1 MTTNI
6 YIGWDSREPI
16 AAEVCKYSLIDTAS
30 VPVNPVYIKQQDL
43 RDARIYDRPIDGL
56 ASTEFTFTRFLVP
69 YLNAFRGWAVFVDC
83 DTLWLDDIKDLIALA
98 DPQHAIS
105 VVHHDY
111 RPAEGLKMDG
121 KPQYAY
127 PKKNWS
133 SVILWNCAHAA
144 NRVLTPDYINQATPA
159 HLHRFEWLQD
169 KHIGELPLAWNWLV
183 GWYRLHRDG
192 KPSLLHYTEGG
203 PWFEQTKNC
212 EFANIWIKA
221 RDEMQHVVA
230 STREL
235 IGVDRLSMS
244 QPTRQEV
251 MNFLQSVRDPSD
263 RWWCNDLDPINK
275 KLAWRDQDFTSPP
288 TAVGV
293 VTDGVNTLTQEDK
306 VDVDPVLDNFIFG
319 CGGAVGDYYDP
330 VVAKTT
336 VPLVIRGITKR
347 KIIHDC
353 ERRGRD
359 YFYIDTGYF
368 GNGKAKTYHRV
379 TKNNLQFAGALREDC
394 PDDRWRALALSI
406 QPHRP
411 GSRVLIC
418 PPSDKAMMFWN
429 LDLDQWLKDVV
440 AKIQAV
446 TDREIIVRTKPARRD
461 RVTGDSL
468 EIALTKDIH
477 CLVTFNSIAAIE
489 ALMLGKPVFT
499 LGPNAAAPLANR
511 DLHNID
517 DPFMPSID
525 EVRLLCKNL
534 SYQQFTNT
542 ELRDGTAWK
551 LLNA

>member
-6 YIGWDSREPI
+6 YIGWDSREPV
-16 AAEVCKYSLIDTAS
+16 AADVCKYSLIDTAS

-43 RDARIYDRPIDGL
+43 REAKVYSRPVDAM

-69 YLNAFRGWAVFVDC
+69 YLNAFKGWAVFVDC
-83 DTLWLDDIKDLIALA
+83 DTLWLDDVKDLIALA
-98 DPQHAIS
+98 DSKYAVQ

-111 RPAEGLKMDG
+111 TPAAGLKMDG

-133 SVILWNCAHAA
+133 SVVLWNCGHAA
-144 NRVLTPDYINQATPA
+144 NRVLTPDYINQASPS

-212 EFANIWIKA
+212 EFADLWIRA
-221 RDEMQHVVA
+221 RDEMSHAAASVREIFGFDRVTLNPSTKSEVVN
-230 STREL
+230 L
-235 IGVDRLSMS
+235 
-244 QPTRQEV
+244 
-251 MNFLQSVRDPSD
+251 LQSLRDPGS
-263 RWWCNDLDPINK
+263 RWWPYNVEDMVK
-275 KLAWRDQDFTSPP
+275 KLAWRDHDYSMPP
-288 TAVGV
+288 TAVGIV
-293 VTDGVNTLTQEDK
+293 ADGTSPLKAGDK
-306 VDVDPVLDNFIFG
+306 VDVDPILDNFIMG
-319 CGGAVGDYYDP
+319 CNGAVGDYYDP
-330 VVAKTT
+330 VVSKTS
-336 VPLVIRGITKR
+336 VPLVVRGITKR

-353 ERRGRD
+353 EQRGRD

-368 GNGKAKTYHRV
+368 GNGKAKIYHRV

-394 PDDRWRALALSI
+394 PDDRWRSLGLPI
-406 QPHRP
+406 QPHRH
-411 GSRVLIC
+411 GSKILIC
-418 PPSDKAMMFWN
+418 PPSDKAMQFWN
-429 LDLDQWLKDVV
+429 LNLDRWLKDVV
-440 AKIQAV
+440 SQIKKIS
-446 TDREIIVRTKPARRD
+446 DREIVVRTKPARRD

-468 EIALTKDIH
+468 EAALSQDVH

-499 LGPNAAAPLANR
+499 LGPNAASPLANR

-525 EVRLLCKNL
+525 QVRMLCKNL
-534 SYQQFTNT
+534 AYQQFNNT
-542 ELRDGTAWK
+542 EMRDGTAWK

>member
-1 MTTNI
+1 MTTNV

-16 AAEVCKYSLIDTAS
+16 AADVCKFSLIDSSS
-30 VPVNPVYIKQQDL
+30 VPVNPVYLKQQDL
-43 RDARIYDRPIDGL
+43 RESKIYERPVDAM

-83 DTLWLDDIKDLIALA
+83 DTLWLDDFADLISLA
-98 DPQHAIS
+98 DPQYAVQ
-105 VVHHDY
+105 VVQHDY
-111 RPAEGLKMDG
+111 RPAEGIKMDG
-121 KPQYAY
+121 KQQYAY
-127 PKKNWS
+127 PRKNWS
-133 SVILWNCAHAA
+133 SVVLWNCEHAA
-144 NRVLTPDYINQATPA
+144 NRLLTPKYVNQAAAA

-169 KHIGELPLAWNWLV
+169 KHIGSLPLAWNWLV

-212 EFANIWIKA
+212 EFADIWTQQ
-221 RDEMQHVVA
+221 RDDMAQAAGSH
-230 STREL
+230 REVIGQDRVTQSPESRQDIANFQQL
-235 IGVDRLSMS
+235 I
-244 QPTRQEV
+244 
-251 MNFLQSVRDPSD
+251 RDPHN
-263 RWWCNDLDPINK
+263 RWWDTDRERLYK
-275 KLAWRDQDFTSPP
+275 KLAWRDQDFASPP

-293 VTDGVNTLTQEDK
+293 ITDGLTPLKQGDK
-306 VDVDPVLDNFIFG
+306 TDVDPILDNFIFG
-319 CGGAVGDYYDP
+319 CGGAVGDYHDP
-330 VVAKTT
+330 VVSQTT

-347 KIIHDC
+347 KIIRDC
-353 ERRGRD
+353 EQHGRD
-359 YFYIDTGYF
+359 YYYIDTGYF
-368 GNGKAKTYHRV
+368 GNGKAKIFHRI
-379 TKNNLQFAGALREDC
+379 TRNNLQYAGALREDC
-394 PDDRWRALALSI
+394 PDDRWRALGLSI

-411 GSRVLIC
+411 GRKILIC

-429 LDLDQWLKDVV
+429 LNLDQWLKDVV
-440 AKIQAV
+440 NQIKKV
-446 TDREIIVRTKPARRD
+446 SDREIVIRTKPARRD

-468 EIALTKDIH
+468 EVALTRDVH

-517 DPFMPSID
+517 DPSMPSVD

-534 SYQQFTNT
+534 SYQQFSNN
-542 ELRDGTAWK
+542 EMRDGTAWR